1 MRWIMYI
8 LGLFFM
14 AMRGGFVQGQ
24 HKQQEN
30 EEEGGILNCLFKSNY
45 VTCMKKRMAWEI
57 DRIEMQITGRASQIP
72 MSKIIEESG
81 SLLANGMHTIFR
93 PKKDDIKTLKTYKN
107 ANSEIES
114 RKKKLGKK
122 KKKHLQKLL
131 LIVMLLK
138 SKISLLLQLL
148 STHFQV
154 KFFLIAILSLLMNAA
169 RFWLDIK
176 KGHRPSK
183 VIYYEHAQHQHH
195 YDHDDDHGIWG
206 RSSDEIPQE
215 LAYSAYA
222 PEL

>member
-148 STHFQV
+148 STHFQ
-154 KFFLIAILSLLMNAA
+154 IS
-169 RFWLDIK
+169 R
-176 KGHRPSK
+176 K
-183 VIYYEHAQHQHH
+183 VIDLLKLFIMNMPSINTIMTMTTIMVSGVDPRMKYL
-195 YDHDDDHGIWG
+195 
-206 RSSDEIPQE
+206 RSSPTVLTRQNFDKPT
-215 LAYSAYA
+215 
-222 PEL
+222 